1 MSGFG
6 PVTDIVLLIVA
17 ALLPALIY
25 LAWVRSGEHS
35 DAEPWTPLLS
45 AFLTGALVATFAA
58 AFIEAALLAGGTAFS
73 QAYPKPEFAF
83 LNGDS
88 TLGAV
93 FLVLVIA
100 PFVEEGLKAWGTTSY
115 RTNMRR
121 IADGPV
127 FGAGVGLGF
136 GFFETF
142 LYGVGAY
149 LTGGLEAGLALIF
162 VRSLSSV
169 LLHGSSTAVFGYGYA
184 KKRFGAPGSPAG
196 VGYASAV
203 GLHSTFNALASLPV
217 LVALAGFG
225 TQYADG
231 LSLLGLGLAILL
243 AFSAIEYVRSLVL
256 GDSYGG
262 GGPMNARYQAPR
274 NVNVRAAHRR

>member
-1 MSGFG
+1 MTDFG
-6 PVTDIVLLIVA
+6 PFTDIVLLVVA
-17 ALLPALIY
+17 ALLPALVY
-25 LAWVRSGEHS
+25 LAWVRSGEHT
-35 DAEPWTPLLS
+35 DAEPWWPLLG
-45 AFLTGALVATFAA
+45 AFATGALGATFAA
-58 AFIEAALLAGGTAFS
+58 ALIEAALLEGGTAFS
-73 QAYPKPEFAF
+73 QAYPRPEFAF
-83 LNGDS
+83 LNGNS

-115 RTNMRR
+115 SNRMRR
-121 IADGPV
+121 VADGPV
-127 FGAGVGLGF
+127 YGAGVGLGF

-142 LYGVGAY
+142 LYGLGAF
-149 LTGGLEAGLALIF
+149 LTGGLAAGLALIF

-184 KKRFGAPGSPAG
+184 RKRFGAPGSPEAT
-196 VGYASAV
+196 GYGAAV

-225 TQYADG
+225 TQYSGA
-231 LSLLGLGLAILL
+231 LNLLGLALAVLL

-256 GDSYGG
+256 RETYSS
-262 GGPMNARYQAPR
+262 PVTMNAKYQPPR
-274 NVNVRAAHRR
+274 NVSVRTANRR